1 MRVCAA
7 SFMHTPLIFSIT
19 LIIFNTMEQTKVDLF
34 IANNS
39 SKLPEEQLPVIREKL
54 MGLDDNKWIVVSS
67 VQFKDP
73 TTALILS
80 LFLGCYGIDRF
91 YLGHTGLGV
100 GKLLTCGGCGI
111 WAIIDWFNIS
121 KATRN
126 VNYQK
131 LQSVLI

>member
-1 MRVCAA
+1 MRVCVA
-7 SFMHTPLIFSIT
+7 SFMHTPLIYLIT
-19 LIIFNTMEQTKVDLF
+19 LIIFNTMEQAKVDLF

>member
-1 MRVCAA
+1 
-7 SFMHTPLIFSIT
+7 
-19 LIIFNTMEQTKVDLF
+19 MEQTKVDLF